1 MYNSYVSYENVILHL
16 SGIGFMCLDTEESA
30 GNMGMLDMVTALEWV
45 QKNIKYFGGDPDQ
58 VTIFG
63 ESAGSASIGHLL
75 LSQQTSVSHF
85 SLLKFH
91 HLPFMFF
98 EYLPC
103 FSEFL

>member
-1 MYNSYVSYENVILHL
+1 
-16 SGIGFMCLDTEESA
+16 MCLDTEESA

-58 VTIFG
+58 VTILG

-75 LSQQTSVSHF
+75 LSQQTSVSL
-85 SLLKFH
+85 STLKD

-103 FSEFL
+103 FSEFLLFYYYTIIFYLQ

>member
-1 MYNSYVSYENVILHL
+1 
-16 SGIGFMCLDTEESA
+16 MCLDTEESA

-75 LSQQTSVSHF
+75 LSQQTSVSHPSSPF
-85 SLLKFH
+85 AIYVFWISSL
-91 HLPFMFF
+91 FF
-98 EYLPC
+98 RVFVVLLLHYCIIFYLQ
-103 FSEFL
+103 

>member
-1 MYNSYVSYENVILHL
+1 
-16 SGIGFMCLDTEESA
+16 MCLDTEESA

-75 LSQQTSVSHF
+75 LSQQTSVSHP
-85 SLLKFH
+85 SS
-91 HLPFMFF
+91 PFAIYVF
-98 EYLPC
+98 
-103 FSEFL
+103 